1 MKKIEMIKK
10 FNPVLNIT
18 QEGIDFKWFDETDLN
33 NLPVDENNYVLVDGI
48 KHHIWTL
55 HHSDDGSCDFLS
67 ASFRRVNSL
76 GQYVLTQVEGDCY
89 FDSVDK
95 GVYRILK
102 SIK

>member
-1 MKKIEMIKK
+1 MKKKEMIIK

-18 QEGIDFKWFDETDLN
+18 QEGIDFKFFNENELN
-33 NLPVDENNYVLVDGI
+33 SLPVDENNYVLVDGI
-48 KHHIWTL
+48 KHYIWTL

-67 ASFRRVNSL
+67 AGFSRMNSL
-76 GQYVLTQVEGDCY
+76 HQYVLTQVEGDCY
-89 FDSVDK
+89 LDCVDK